1 MGKKN
6 ETLERVNSLLKVM
19 HIKHIE
25 VRVQI
30 HSFIQQIFT
39 FQEQFWMPGIEQEEN
54 PKSEYSKLEDE
65 TCNGEK

>member
-1 MGKKN
+1 MEKN

-19 HIKHIE
+19 HIKYIE

-30 HSFIQQIFT
+30 HSFIQQIFM
-39 FQEQFWMPGIEQEEN
+39 FQEQFWMPGIEQEKN